1 MKNSLFEEELKKD
14 LNWFTKNFRKTLE
27 AYLKNFPQR
36 YKKMIFYFLFPG
48 GKYIRPILMFCSSKM
63 LGIKKEDVFYPACCI
78 ELIHNYSLI
87 HDDLPCMDNDDY
99 RRGRLSLHKKFSE
112 SDAILIGDGLL
123 TLAFEILSDWQN
135 MKHDIILKVLKLI
148 SNYVGFDGLIKGQFM
163 DLEGKKFFYVKKDKK
178 YIKKYLEDLSINKTA
193 KLIEASIIV
202 PAIVSN
208 LDSKKMNVL
217 RNIAQKIGLLFQITD
232 DLIDF
237 LNGQDKDN
245 LNYPLIFGVDKTKQ
259 LIENFKTEIIKDIQ
273 KNFPFRNEFLRYVV
287 EKISYRE
294 K

>member
-1 MKNSLFEEELKKD
+1 
-14 LNWFTKNFRKTLE
+14 
-27 AYLKNFPQR
+27 
-36 YKKMIFYFLFPG
+36 
-48 GKYIRPILMFCSSKM
+48 
-63 LGIKKEDVFYPACCI
+63 
-78 ELIHNYSLI
+78 
-87 HDDLPCMDNDDY
+87 
-99 RRGRLSLHKKFSE
+99 
-112 SDAILIGDGLL
+112 
-123 TLAFEILSDWQN
+123 
-135 MKHDIILKVLKLI
+135 
-148 SNYVGFDGLIKGQFM
+148 
-163 DLEGKKFFYVKKDKK
+163 
-178 YIKKYLEDLSINKTA
+178 NKTA

-202 PAIVSN
+202 PAIVSD